1 MVLPLL
7 TPDELVARLQDEQAK
22 ARKMEIIFGV
32 WWRHYAL
39 PYEFAHTLYAERSS
53 CPYCGGTLGPFY
65 LPAEG
70 SQPSFV
76 GRAQMDHM
84 DPLSLGGEES
94 IRNAV
99 YICYACNM
107 AKGRRLF
114 TAWLDRLNEPHRSFA
129 RQLYVARHGHGP
141 EAFLRASKQSRLT
154 LPRRELQFD
163 ESVLR
168 QLFPKPI
175 VSGPP
180 QRRR

>member
-1 MVLPLL
+1 MQPL
-7 TPDELVARLQDEQAK
+7 TPDDLAARLLDEQAK

-32 WWRHYAL
+32 WWRHYAV

-53 CPYCGGTLGPFY
+53 CPYCGGALGPFY

-70 SQPSFV
+70 SQPSFI
-76 GRAQMDHM
+76 GRAQIDHM

-99 YICYACNM
+99 YVCDACNM
-107 AKGRRLF
+107 AKGRRMF
-114 TAWLDRLNEPHRSFA
+114 TAWLDRLNDPHKSFA
-129 RQLYVARHGHGP
+129 RQLYVAKHGHEP
-141 EAFLRASKQSRLT
+141 EAFQRARKQSRLT
-154 LPRRELQFD
+154 LPRRELLFD

-168 QLFPKPI
+168 QLFPTPI

-180 QRRR
+180 ERRR